1 MIYVVEQAGDLNS
14 FLGRCQ
20 RAVFQVPGGGGPR
33 GGGRASSQEGQRR
46 EALQSLFLVVRLS
59 KVVHGDGDKSTRMYV

>member
-20 RAVFQVPGGGGPR
+20 RAVFQVPGGGS
-33 GGGRASSQEGQRR
+33 GGGGGASSQEGQRR